1 MKKLQNYQEKI
12 SWSMDAAWLYK
23 KKKISH
29 TKNII
34 LTDSE
39 DG

>member
-12 SWSMDAAWLYK
+12 SQSMDAAWLYK
-23 KKKISH
+23 KKKSH
-29 TKNII
+29 KKNIV